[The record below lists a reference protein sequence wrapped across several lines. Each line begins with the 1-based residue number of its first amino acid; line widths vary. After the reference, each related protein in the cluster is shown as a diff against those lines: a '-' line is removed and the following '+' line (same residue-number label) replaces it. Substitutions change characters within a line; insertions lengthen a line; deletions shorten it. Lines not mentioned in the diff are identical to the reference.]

1 MGFTMPKQDSS
12 TKEGFKVAKTGSC
25 REVKCVIV
33 GDGGVGKTS
42 MLLSYTT
49 GGIMTDYIPTCF
61 DAYTGIYLDLLMRF
75 SGSYCHSF

>member
-1 MGFTMPKQDSS
+1 MGFTMPVQDSTTVQGFTPKKGS
-12 TKEGFKVAKTGSC
+12 T

-42 MLLSYTT
+42 LLLSYTT

-61 DAYTGIYLDLLMRF
+61 DAYTGIY
-75 SGSYCHSF
+75 

>member
-1 MGFTMPKQDSS
+1 MGFNMIGKT
-12 TKEGFKVAKTGSC
+12 EG
-25 REVKCVIV
+25 EIKCVIV

-61 DAYTGIYLDLLMRF
+61 DAYTGRSCVGIF
-75 SGSYCHSF
+75 

>member
-1 MGFTMPKQDSS
+1 MGFTMPVPDSS
-12 TKEGFKVAKTGSC
+12 KVEQGFTGTPRKGSR

-61 DAYTGIYLDLLMRF
+61 DAYTGNE
-75 SGSYCHSF
+75 